1 MRKLEGLKKSLRN
14 SFCQTYDDQDK
25 SKSYIPNNV
34 LDTIVTPDAIS
45 TILPLIAEGATPAEL
60 DNLAQ
65 TIVGRRS
72 EKNDEVKE
80 YRKVFV
86 ILMLIKKVDSI
97 HDFVKAEITDARL
110 PLLRINERSLR
121 SFDLC
126 PSDNNEAIS
135 FIKAWDD
142 EEIELFEKEQWGI
155 LAPFFS
161 SKTEEKDGV
170 RHYKFSSRERL
181 PFQLID
187 DQASINANRT
197 TKTNDTENEDN
208 PSLALKELFRSNR
221 SVFDNEVLI
230 LKKLNKFNCS
240 HLVKLILTME
250 VCVNPNESKFFLVFP
265 LADCNLTQ
273 FWGTNFPHLK
283 GANMA
288 AYPRWVAQ
296 QCHGL
301 ADALGKLHDTRQLQ
315 VEGPQKEAEG
325 SQGSSSDPSFGIH
338 GDIKPDNLLWYK
350 NWVGSATQASQ
361 DNWASLGVIQLADFG
376 ITRLHH
382 TDTKS
387 NVDKIRGTK
396 TYAPPEVEWAVS
408 GFSRSFDIWSLGCVF
423 LELVCW
429 LVQGGSGT
437 KNPVE
442 AFHQRRYLDG
452 KNISLQSTKQDT
464 FYTLEKKQHG
474 TRFVPR
480 VNPAVVEVCMV
491 RSRPLLCMST
501 WLPG

>member
-1 MRKLEGLKKSLRN
+1 M
-14 SFCQTYDDQDK
+14 
-25 SKSYIPNNV
+25 
-34 LDTIVTPDAIS
+34 
-45 TILPLIAEGATPAEL
+45 
-60 DNLAQ
+60 
-65 TIVGRRS
+65 
-72 EKNDEVKE
+72 
-80 YRKVFV
+80 
-86 ILMLIKKVDSI
+86 
-97 HDFVKAEITDARL
+97 DARL

-135 FIKAWDD
+135 FINGWDD
-142 EEIELFEKEQWGI
+142 LHIELFEKEQWGI

-181 PFQLID
+181 PFQLVD
-187 DQASINANRT
+187 DQTGMNANRT
-197 TKTNDTENEDN
+197 TKTSDTVNSMSSEASEVIEPMKGAHGRVWRVKIDKAHHDL
-208 PSLALKELFRSNR
+208 PSYRAKLFRSNR
-221 SVFDNEVLI
+221 NVFNNEVLI

-273 FWGTNFPHLK
+273 FWNTNFPHPK
-283 GANMA
+283 GANTA
-288 AYPRWVAQ
+288 AYARWVAQ
-296 QCHGL
+296 QCYGL
-301 ADALGKLHDTRQLQ
+301 ADALGKLHDTRQHQ
-315 VEGPQKEAEG
+315 VEGPQKEADG
-325 SQGSSSDPSFGIH
+325 SQGGSSDPSYGIH
-338 GDIKPDNLLWYK
+338 GDIKPDNLLWYR
-350 NWVGSATQASQ
+350 NWVDSASQ
-361 DNWASLGVIQLADFG
+361 APQDIWGSLGVIQLADFG

-442 AFHQRRYLDG
+442 AFHQRRYLQG
-452 KNISLQSTKQDT
+452 KNISLQNTKQDT
-464 FYTLEKKQHG
+464 FYTLEKKQHE
-474 TRFVPR
+474 TRSVPR
-480 VNPAVVEVCMV
+480 VNPAVVEVWFARAHCFV
-491 RSRPLLCMST
+491 ANTS
-501 WLPG
+501 LPD